1 MGDVCICPQVSA
13 DVFFYLEMS
22 ADVCSC
28 GGLRPLEYVQQ
39 MVFDYRYSYAVF
51 RRYKTQ

>member
-28 GGLRPLEYVQQ
+28 GGLRPGLKRNSLMRAE
-39 MVFDYRYSYAVF
+39 
-51 RRYKTQ
+51 